1 MTHVGETG
9 RAFWVI
15 AACHDESCLWYNSE
29 HRIGIFMEFGM
40 MINKFIEV
48 DLLQSKVVCP
58 GWITACHM
66 SCRAVLILVHI
77 RHTTI
82 DDIMCKQKLR
92 FPFMAIR
99 YSRANL
105 SASQSSGAVFVCTG
119 HSEYLLLIVTACTEC
134 P

>member
-1 MTHVGETG
+1 MVTHLVESG
-9 RAFWVI
+9 RAFRVI
-15 AACHDESCLWYNSE
+15 AACHDESFLRYKSE

-58 GWITACHM
+58 GRITACHM

-82 DDIMCKQKLR
+82 DKQKLR
-92 FPFMAIR
+92 SPFMAIR

-105 SASQSSGAVFVCTG
+105 SASQSSGAVFVCATK
-119 HSEYLLLIVTACTEC
+119 STSIKYDC
-134 P
+134 